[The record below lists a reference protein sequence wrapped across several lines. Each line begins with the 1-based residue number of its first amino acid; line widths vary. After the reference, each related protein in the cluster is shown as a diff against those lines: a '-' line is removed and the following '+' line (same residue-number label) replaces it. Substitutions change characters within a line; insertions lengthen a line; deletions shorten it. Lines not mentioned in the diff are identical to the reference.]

1 MEMKPQQYPLLVN
14 WTLWETFQSK
24 NSADY
29 KANIQKIYQVGSLEE
44 FAKLWNNI
52 PYNKPGQFF
61 YQQDAGSSGG
71 VMKKIN
77 VNNEIKS
84 LEAVSFFKN
93 DIAPAWEDPENK
105 KGGEFRITFDN
116 LEASK
121 VNEIWEGLVFDAI
134 GGGFPF
140 FEKLNG
146 IRVMD
151 SSKPPKSSTRFE
163 IWTNFSSDSA
173 TVKAEAERQLNEYLA
188 RDEVIKSQGGYILL
202 WKNH

>member
-1 MEMKPQQYPLLVN
+1 MKPQQYPLLVN

-61 YQQDAGSSGG
+61 YQQDGGAGSGG
-71 VMKKIN
+71 VIKKIK

-93 DIAPAWEDPENK
+93 DIEPAWEDPENK
-105 KGGEFRITFDN
+105 KGGEFRITLDN

-121 VNEIWEGLVFDAI
+121 VNEVWESLVFDAI

-151 SSKPPKSSTRFE
+151 SSKTPKSSTRFE
-163 IWTNFSSDSA
+163 IWTNFNSEASGN
-173 TVKAEAERQLNEYLA
+173 VKAEAEKQLKDYLA
-188 RDEVIKSQGGYILL
+188 QDSVIKAADGYTLL